1 MNRIELVKT
10 AFDLDNPDQ
19 YSYYSDSF
27 QLTDELGNPPQDKD
41 TFIAGG
47 QPVRSALPDLAH
59 VIEDI
64 REVGEDVVV
73 THHLSGTFTNDLD
86 LSAVGLGVVRATGK
100 AIDFPTGSVLL
111 SFDDGKISK
120 MHSLDTGP
128 DAGLPGFLRA
138 LGANMG

>member
-1 MNRIELVKT
+1 MS
-10 AFDLDNPDQ
+10 DN
-19 YSYYSDSF
+19 F
-27 QLTDELGNPPQDKD
+27 QFTDELGNPPQDKD

-64 REVGEDVVV
+64 REEGEGVVV

-86 LSAVGLGVVRATGK
+86 LSAMGLGVVRATGK
-100 AIDFPTGSVLL
+100 AIVFPTSSILL

-120 MHSLDTGP
+120 MHGLETGP
-128 DAGLPGFLRA
+128 DAGLPGFLRG
-138 LGANMG
+138 LGVELG